1 MTSLPLAFLLEIV
14 KRLSLEERITHFAPV
29 CRYFYAVI
37 HDSSFRQTINTINP
51 NPLDFGPTEKTVIQ
65 LLGLVPSIIVSQE
78 NANIEEMSEVYKSD
92 FSSPHTVDIEYDLQH
107 FSMGDG

>member
-78 NANIEEMSEVYKSD
+78 MQTLKRCRRYTSRHIPIVFGN
-92 FSSPHTVDIEYDLQH
+92 F
-107 FSMGDG
+107 